1 MPTLSRV
8 LNGTAINFVTATTVA
23 SSIVTHG
30 NVNPKYH
37 LILPVTRNGDRLPVT
52 DIAALKLLINTCF
65 VVLSA
70 CETELSSAGPDG
82 TESSGMGGYVFRRG
96 AKSVFASL

>member
-52 DIAALKLLINTCF
+52 DIAALKPLINTCF
-65 VVLSA
+65 VVLS
-70 CETELSSAGPDG
+70 SSEGPDG

-96 AKSVFASL
+96 AKSVFGSL